1 MASAIRSIALPICGR
16 AVFTAA
22 ATFASSALIMWAIS
36 NEDFR
41 SRSDASAF
49 VCLAPSWLNRDW
61 LLRFFKSLSPEI
73 ALATQ
78 KPLAASDRRA
88 RRELRIRRGSQIG
101 DFLRVLCD
109 CSAHFAVK
117 SFS

>member
-36 NEDFR
+36 SEDFR
-41 SRSDASAF
+41 SRSDATAF
-49 VCLAPSWLNRDW
+49 VFLAPGWLKPDW
-61 LLRFFKSLSPEI
+61 LPRFFKSLSPEI